1 MPDTVRS
8 IPFEER
14 TVPAL
19 LERQAARFGER
30 PLLSCGGERL
40 SYAGTREAVA
50 RAAGGL
56 HAAGIEPGDR
66 VALMCPNGLELLLT
80 WLACGWLGAIAVPL
94 NTAARGAQ
102 LEHALASSAPRLLVV
117 EESLV
122 HAIEA
127 VRAPSS
133 LEHRWIAGGRHTTG
147 PAAAP
152 HPARPGDTLSILYT
166 SGTTG
171 ASKGV
176 CCPHAQFFWWGVH
189 TAEHLGVNERD
200 TLFTVL
206 PLFHTNALNTFFQA
220 LLTGARLHL
229 GTRFSASRFWAEA
242 RDADATV
249 TYLLGAMVQMLRK
262 RPPSELDRAHRIR
275 VALSPATPAEA
286 VADFRSRFG
295 VELVDGYGSTE
306 TNYVLAA
313 PPGERRPGTMGR
325 VVAGFEARV
334 VDPEDADVQPGV
346 PGELVLRHSEP
357 FSFATG
363 YHGLPGA
370 TVAAWRNLWFH
381 TGDRVVRDH
390 DGYFAFV
397 DRLGDAIRRRGE
409 NISSWEVEQALLT
422 HPAVETAAVVPV
434 PSELGEDEVLA
445 FVVARAGAALEPQE
459 LVLHLE
465 PRLASFAVPRYVE
478 LVPEL
483 PLTENGK
490 VRKVVLRERGLGAAT
505 WDREAPGLSG

>member
-1 MPDTVRS
+1 MSTARELPA
-8 IPFEER
+8 EER

-19 LERQAARFGER
+19 LQRQAARYGKR
-30 PLLSCGGERL
+30 SLLACGNERL
-40 SYAGTREAVA
+40 TYAGTRDAVA
-50 RAAGGL
+50 RIAGDL
-56 HAAGIEPGDR
+56 RTAGIEPGDR

-117 EESLV
+117 EPELM
-122 HAIEA
+122 HTIDA

-133 LEHRWIAGGRHTTG
+133 LEHRWIAGAPRPAG
-147 PAAAP
+147 PAVAP
-152 HPARPGDTLSILYT
+152 HLARPGDTLSILFT

-189 TAEHLGVNERD
+189 TAEHLGVSEED

-220 LLTGARLHL
+220 LLTGANLHL

-242 RDADATV
+242 READATI
-249 TYLLGAMVQMLRK
+249 TYLLGAMVQILRR
-262 RPPSELDRAHRIR
+262 RPPSELDRAHRVR

-286 VADFRSRFG
+286 VADFRARFG

-334 VDPEDADVQPGV
+334 VDAEDADVQPGV

-363 YHGLPGA
+363 YHGLPEA

-381 TGDRVVRDH
+381 TGDRVVRND
-390 DGYFAFV
+390 
-397 DRLGDAIRRRGE
+397 
-409 NISSWEVEQALLT
+409 
-422 HPAVETAAVVPV
+422 
-434 PSELGEDEVLA
+434 
-445 FVVARAGAALEPQE
+445 
-459 LVLHLE
+459 
-465 PRLASFAVPRYVE
+465 
-478 LVPEL
+478 
-483 PLTENGK
+483 
-490 VRKVVLRERGLGAAT
+490 
-505 WDREAPGLSG
+505 

>member
-1 MPDTVRS
+1 
-8 IPFEER
+8 
-14 TVPAL
+14 VPAL
-19 LERQAARFGER
+19 LERQAARYAER
-30 PLLSCGGERL
+30 PLLACGGERL
-40 SYAGTREAVA
+40 TYAGTRDAVA
-50 RAAGGL
+50 RAAGAL
-56 HAAGIEPGDR
+56 AAAGIEPGDR
-66 VALMCPNGLELLLT
+66 VALMCPNGLDLLLT

-117 EESLV
+117 GAGLA
-122 HAIEA
+122 HAIDA
-127 VRAPSS
+127 VRAPDS
-133 LEHRWIAGGRHTTG
+133 LERRWIAGESRMES

-152 HPARPGDTLSILYT
+152 HLARPGDTLSILFT

-171 ASKGV
+171 PSKGV

-229 GTRFSASRFWAEA
+229 GTRFSASRFWDEA
-242 RDADATV
+242 RAAEATV
-249 TYLLGAMVQMLRK
+249 TYLLGAMVQILRR
-262 RPPSELDRAHRIR
+262 RPPSELDQAHRVR
-275 VALSPATPAEA
+275 VALSPATSAEA
-286 VADFRSRFG
+286 VADVRARFG
-295 VELVDGYGSTE
+295 VELLDGYGSTE

-313 PPGERRPGTMGR
+313 PPGERRPGAMGK

-334 VDPEDADVQPGV
+334 VDEEDVDLPPGA

-363 YHGLPGA
+363 YDGLPQA

-381 TGDRVVRDH
+381 TGDRVVRDE
-390 DGYFAFV
+390 DGWFAFI

-409 NISSWEVEQALLT
+409 NISSWEVEQALQT

-445 FVVARAGAALEPQE
+445 FVVARAGATLEPHE
-459 LVLHLE
+459 LILHLE

-490 VRKVVLRERGLGAAT
+490 VRKVVLRERGLGEAT
-505 WDREAPGLSG
+505 WDRESAGLPG